1 MQELVKFTGSGGIL
15 TAHLMCE
22 IDHHTAKRIRERIDK
37 ELFEYRPD
45 VLVLDFQRVT
55 FMDSSGIGLIL
66 GRADICEVMKCRL
79 RVNSLS
85 RQLKKLVELSGLEKI
100 QNLSME

>member
-55 FMDSSGIGLIL
+55 FMDSSGIAVLLNAWRRMG
-66 GRADICEVMKCRL
+66 
-79 RVNSLS
+79 
-85 RQLKKLVELSGLEKI
+85 QLKGTVEVRQVPEQAQRVLQAAGLERLLKFV
-100 QNLSME
+100 